1 MRTNTIFF
9 FLTLRNIALNP
20 FKSTSLESDTNDT
33 PLFTRMIYVVQQ
45 GWGGWGGGFPRTSGN
60 CEEYYRVGN
69 IYDISGTFV
78 LALPGIYVVH
88 KKVH

>member
-1 MRTNTIFF
+1 M
-9 FLTLRNIALNP
+9 
-20 FKSTSLESDTNDT
+20 
-33 PLFTRMIYVVQQ
+33 LFTRMIYVVQQ
-45 GWGGWGGGFPRTSGN
+45 GGGVAGFPRTSGN